1 MNKTEIRMT
10 VLSLLGVENPFS
22 QQELALSSQ
31 KEPYTVSH
39 THLVSRREFLAM
51 SAASAVA
58 SAAAGTAH
66 GAGSTIRLGLI
77 GCGVR
82 GMALLNE
89 IQKLRGLGHIAQ
101 VTSVCDAWVQR
112 RTMAEARSGG
122 TTEEDWRV
130 LVARKDLD
138 GVIIATPDHLH
149 APMTLAALESG
160 KDVYCESPATRTLE
174 EAAAIR
180 DAARGSG
187 RIYQTGAMGV
197 TQNQWRAARTLIDSG
212 RLGAPSIS
220 QATIQPSPPFDQ
232 TLTVSPSEVR
242 WADFLGDQKNP
253 PFELNCFVQWRMFSP
268 FSDGPMA
275 AAQFDAIAAFH
286 VATGNAFPLRVAA
299 TGGRFNDG
307 PGDNPDRMVMRAEYP
322 NGQRLVLDTLDA
334 SPETRPPITRL
345 EHAAI
350 AYRGDHLSITPQGSN
365 TEPFTQ
371 EFGSEKSADIETQPS
386 AGPMA
391 NWLECIKT
399 RESCLCNEDLAY
411 KSMAT
416 LATGMRALREQ
427 KALGLS
433 LAHL

>member
-1 MNKTEIRMT
+1 
-10 VLSLLGVENPFS
+10 
-22 QQELALSSQ
+22 
-31 KEPYTVSH
+31 
-39 THLVSRREFLAM
+39 M
-51 SAASAVA
+51 SAAGAVA

-82 GMALLNE
+82 GMTLLNE
-89 IQKLRGLGHIAQ
+89 IQKLRGLGHVAQ

-112 RTMAEARSGG
+112 RTMAETLSGG
-122 TTEEDWRV
+122 TTEEDWRA
-130 LVARKDLD
+130 LVARKDID

-180 DAARGSG
+180 DTARSSA
-187 RIYQTGAMGV
+187 RIYQAGATGV
-197 TQNQWRAARTLIDSG
+197 TQNQWLAARILIDAG
-212 RLGAPSIS
+212 RLGAPFIS
-220 QATIQPSPPFDQ
+220 QSTIQPSPPFAQ

-242 WADFLGDQKNP
+242 WADFLGDQKDP

-286 VATGNAFPLRVAA
+286 VATGSAVPLRVAA
-299 TGGRFNDG
+299 TGGRFDDG
-307 PGDNPDRMVMRAEYP
+307 PGDNPDRMVIRAEYP
-322 NGQRLVLDTLDA
+322 NGHRLVLDALEA

-345 EHAAI
+345 EHADI
-350 AYRGDHLSITPQGSN
+350 EYWGNHLSITPHGSN

-371 EFGSEKSADIETQPS
+371 TFGSEGPATIETQPRP
-386 AGPMA
+386 GPLA

-399 RESCLCNEDLAY
+399 REPCVCNENLAY

-427 KALGLS
+427 KALDLS

>member
-1 MNKTEIRMT
+1 
-10 VLSLLGVENPFS
+10 
-22 QQELALSSQ
+22 
-31 KEPYTVSH
+31 
-39 THLVSRREFLAM
+39 
-51 SAASAVA
+51 
-58 SAAAGTAH
+58 
-66 GAGSTIRLGLI
+66 
-77 GCGVR
+77 
-82 GMALLNE
+82 MALLNT
-89 IQKLRGLGHIAQ
+89 IQKLRAQGHIAQ

-112 RTMAEARSGG
+112 RTMGEARSGG
-122 TTEEDWRV
+122 TIEKDWRA

-138 GVIIATPDHLH
+138 GVMIATPDHLH

-187 RIYQTGAMGV
+187 RMYQVGARGV

-212 RLGAPSIS
+212 RLGTPSIS
-220 QATIQPSPPFDQ
+220 QATIQPSPLFTE

-242 WADFLGDQKNP
+242 WADFLGDQEDP

-286 VATGNAFPLRVAA
+286 VATGSASALRVAA

-307 PGDNPDRMVMRAEYP
+307 PGDNPDRMVMRVEYP
-322 NGQRLVLDTLDA
+322 NGHRLVLDALEA

-350 AYRGDHLSITPQGSN
+350 EYRGDHLSVTPQGSN

-371 EFGSEKSADIETQPS
+371 EFGLEGTAVIETQPS
-386 AGPMA
+386 AGPLT
-391 NWLECIKT
+391 NWLECIET
-399 RESCLCNEDLAY
+399 REPCVCNEDLAY
-411 KSMAT
+411 KAMAT
-416 LATGMRALREQ
+416 LATGMRSLREQ
-427 KALGLS
+427 KALDLS
-433 LAHL
+433 RTHL